1 MLSPSWVA
9 TRLARAGEGKWC
21 QKQPISSVYFFN
33 PPCRASCHCSTD
45 TQQTAGAASCNQRGT
60 TKLVLSSTQHCYC
73 SQQLSNARRCL
84 KTCLFFFLF
93 MSLGLIKLSY
103 LVYPVSLAHQSCCSS
118 GLSTWVP
125 TVWGGSWSWLTNYG
139 ENGKLVFN
147 AWTQPEN
154 ISLFNWFSLPPTT
167 LAVLFPL
174 CFSFSLQQVVENAP
188 EHKRGTAEGWTQG
201 SAPLA
206 LSKKKKVIKREI
218 QPSTPV
224 S

>member
-1 MLSPSWVA
+1 MLSPFWVA

-21 QKQPISSVYFFN
+21 QKQPISSVYFFD
-33 PPCRASCHCSTD
+33 PPRCASCHCSTD

-84 KTCLFFFLF
+84 KTCLFFLF

-103 LVYPVSLAHQSCCSS
+103 LAYPVSLAHQSCCTS

-125 TVWGGSWSWLTNYG
+125 TVWGGSWSWLKNYG

-154 ISLFNWFSLPPTT
+154 TSLFNWFSLPPTT

-174 CFSFSLQQVVENAP
+174 CFCFSLQQVVENAP
-188 EHKRGTAEGWTQG
+188 KHKCGMAEGWTQG
-201 SAPLA
+201 SAPA
-206 LSKKKKVIKREI
+206 G
-218 QPSTPV
+218 TC
-224 S
+224 